1 MIIVRVR
8 GADEAR
14 AKLKA
19 LGAKGEALVDPAV
32 EAGALVIEAAAK
44 GFAPYRSGTL
54 RRSIGHEKAGIST
67 RSGATRSAS
76 R

>member
-1 MIIVRVR
+1 MITVRIR

-32 EAGALVIEAAAK
+32 KAGALVIENAAK

-54 RRSIGHEKAGIST
+54 RRSITSEKAN
-67 RSGATRSAS
+67 
-76 R
+76 